1 MAEISVDTSGSSSDP
16 ETPLVMETQ
25 PTVEQ
30 EDRNFISKVVQ
41 FVQTLPNVDVERL
54 KVQTNTTPPSRY
66 VLLLKN
72 LPQMDEKDFQTIVT
86 LAPRLRGLWV
96 SLKNNQIKI
105 DIWKNG
111 AKQRKIKRKHVQNS
125 SRKWNLKGVNKKD
138 TAMVER
144 LLDGLANL
152 PSMPCQFHVTIKSE
166 PPNYY
171 WIDVVSNDT
180 ISLEDV
186 KDYKHDHRAFIK
198 SISFNFPH
206 SVIRLKVERAT
217 ADTEAAVGRRTV
229 VVYKKQIL

>member
-1 MAEISVDTSGSSSDP
+1 
-16 ETPLVMETQ
+16 METQ

-30 EDRNFISKVVQ
+30 EDRNFITKVVN
-41 FVQTLPNVDVERL
+41 FIQTLPNVDTDRL
-54 KVQTNTTPPSRY
+54 TVQTNTAPPSRY

-72 LPQMDEKDFQTIVT
+72 LPQMEDKDFQTIVT

-96 SLKNNQIKI
+96 SLKNNLVKI
-105 DIWKNG
+105 DMWKNG
-111 AKQRKIKRKHVQNS
+111 AKQRKMKRKHNAQGT
-125 SRKWNLKGVNKKD
+125 RKWNLKGVNKKD
-138 TAMVER
+138 VPMVER
-144 LLDGLANL
+144 LLDGLSNL

-171 WIDVVSNDT
+171 WIDVISNDT

-186 KDYKHDHRAFIK
+186 KNYKHDNRAFIK

-217 ADTEAAVGRRTV
+217 ADTEAAVGRRQV
-229 VVYKKQIL
+229 VVYKKQNL

>member
-1 MAEISVDTSGSSSDP
+1 MAEISIDTSGSGSDT

-30 EDRNFISKVVQ
+30 EDRNFIAKVVN
-41 FVQTLPNVDVERL
+41 FIQTLPNVDTERL
-54 KVQTNTTPPSRY
+54 TVQTNTTPPSRY
-66 VLLLKN
+66 VLMLKN

-96 SLKNNQIKI
+96 SLKNNMVNI
-105 DIWKNG
+105 DMWKNG
-111 AKQRKIKRKHVQNS
+111 AKQRKVKRKFSQGGT
-125 SRKWNLKGVNKKD
+125 RTWNLKSVNKTD
-138 TAMVER
+138 VTMVER
-144 LLDGLANL
+144 LLDGLSNL
-152 PSMPCQFHVTIKSE
+152 PSMPCQFHVSIKSE

-171 WIDVVSNDT
+171 WIDVISNDT

-186 KDYKHDHRAFIK
+186 KNYKHDHRAFIK

-217 ADTEAAVGRRTV
+217 AKTDAAVGRRTV
-229 VVYKKQIL
+229 VVYKKQT

>member
-1 MAEISVDTSGSSSDP
+1 MAEISVDNGSSSSDP
-16 ETPLVMETQ
+16 ETTLVMETQ

-41 FVQTLPNVDVERL
+41 FIQTLPNVDVERL

-66 VLLLKN
+66 VLMLKN

-96 SLKNNQIKI
+96 SLKNNMVKI

-111 AKQRKIKRKHVQNS
+111 AKQRKIKRKYVQNS

-138 TAMVER
+138 TSMVER

-186 KDYKHDHRAFIK
+186 KNYKHDHRAFIK

-229 VVYKKQIL
+229 VVYKKQAL